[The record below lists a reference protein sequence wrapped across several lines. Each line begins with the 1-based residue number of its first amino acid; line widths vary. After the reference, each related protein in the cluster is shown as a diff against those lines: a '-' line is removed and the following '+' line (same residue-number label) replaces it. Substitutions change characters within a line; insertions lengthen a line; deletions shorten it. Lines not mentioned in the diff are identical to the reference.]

1 MAHLTI
7 ELDAKWLD
15 WIEAR
20 VGDERF
26 GSQADVV
33 IGALEAMAR
42 EEYED
47 DAMYASY
54 GSGDIDDPEA
64 IARGRAKILK
74 LIEEGEASGDAGPL
88 DMEEIIREARAMTR
102 RAA

>member
-1 MAHLTI
+1 MAQLTI

-20 VGDERF
+20 IGNDQYA
-26 GSQADVV
+26 SQADVI
-33 IGALEAMAR
+33 IGAFEAMER

-47 DAMYASY
+47 NDMYASY
-54 GSGDIDDPEA
+54 GGGNIDDPEA
-64 IARGRAKILK
+64 IARGRNRILE
-74 LIEEGEASGDAGPL
+74 LIEEGEASGDAGPF